1 MTNKEL
7 STLLK
12 EASKITSQEEIR
24 YCKIPKIFFDR
35 YYDLSKGYEN
45 TTYLG
50 AIAIHKISSGKF
62 HLTMSSLPKDKEDN
76 LTSTSLLLNNGEL
89 DSLIKK
95 LIKCKDSVV
104 D

>member
-7 STLLK
+7 SILLK
-12 EASKITSQEEIR
+12 EANKITSQEEIR

-35 YYDLSKGYEN
+35 YYDLSEGYEN
-45 TTYLG
+45 ITYLG
-50 AIAIHKISSGKF
+50 AIAVHKISSGKF
-62 HLTMSSLPKDKEDN
+62 HLTMSSLPKDKENN
-76 LTSTSLLLNNGEL
+76 LTSTSLLLSYNEI

-95 LIKCKDSVV
+95 LIKCKDSVI